1 MTVRDEMPYIPLE
14 PKAKKRALAG
24 ALMIWAHYL
33 MFVMTMPAAMPT
45 IMQGYDMMGWSAILG
60 GVCSVLACVAVP
72 IGGKLGDQFGRRK
85 VCLLVGYTLFALL
98 ILSSIR
104 TNRVIFSV
112 LYVGIS
118 LCNGILSPYPLTI
131 LSDLSTTRE
140 RPKLVGIYS
149 ALNGIAYLAGMVMG
163 GIITDYIGEL
173 FTFIF
178 FMPIG
183 LLGILLLTIYYPN
196 KRADHHAS
204 IDKKGLL
211 LMVSSIS
218 SILVWC
224 SFGGTQF
231 PRFSLLGISLLVLG
245 GVLLVAL
252 IRVEQHVA
260 EPLID
265 ITMFRYKPFVIAFV
279 SFAVIPFMTSQYSS
293 QLILF
298 GQLSLGLSATVS
310 STLTLPKNLV
320 FAIFPP
326 LVSALLARDSRRY
339 RKVFL
344 LYGII
349 LSVGSIFVATWG
361 RNTSIWYIYGV
372 MAVIG
377 VCSCV
382 SNSFPLYA
390 QITLPQKRV
399 GLASSMIMFGSS
411 FGTAVCSAVYN
422 VVYNGRYQRAM
433 ELGGGEHLAD
443 AIAEIFSIMA
453 RFTIACGV
461 IITVCTL
468 LLVPRGE
475 PKRYTE

>member
-1 MTVRDEMPYIPLE
+1 MVIQNEIPYIPLE
-14 PKAKKRALAG
+14 PKAKKLALAG
-24 ALMIWAHYL
+24 ALMVWAHYL

-98 ILSSIR
+98 ILAAFR

-112 LYVGIS
+112 LYAGIS

-131 LSDLSTTRE
+131 LSDLSTTKE

-163 GIITDYIGEL
+163 GVITDYIGPH
-173 FTFIF
+173 FTFVF

-183 LLGILLLTIYYPN
+183 LLGILFLTLYYPN
-196 KRADHHAS
+196 KAAEHHAS
-204 IDKKGLL
+204 IDKKGLV
-211 LMVSSIS
+211 LMVCSIS

-231 PRFSLLGISLLVLG
+231 PRFSPLGISLLVLG
-245 GVLLVAL
+245 GVLLAVL
-252 IRVEQHVA
+252 LWVEKRTE

-265 ITMFRYKPFVIAFV
+265 LTMFRYKPFVIAFV

-298 GQLSLGLSATVS
+298 GQLSLGLTATMSA
-310 STLTLPKNLV
+310 TLTLPKNLV

-326 LVSALLARDSRRY
+326 LVSRLLTKDSRRY

-344 LYGII
+344 TYGIVLAI
-349 LSVGSIFVATWG
+349 GSTFVATWG
-361 RNTSIWYIYGV
+361 RDTSIWYIYAV

-377 VCSCV
+377 ICSCV

-390 QITLPQKRV
+390 QITLPQRRV
-399 GLASSMIMFGSS
+399 GMASSMIMFGSS

-422 VVYNGRYQRAM
+422 VVYNQRYQRAM

-453 RFTIACGV
+453 RFTVACGV